1 MKLSLARFIKKF
13 LSKHYHPLNYF
24 SQRALNSLNGIVN
37 KGPFKGMKYI
47 DEAHVGFVCH
57 KLTGTYEKEIQHIVF
72 NELSVPYDVVIDVGS
87 AEGYYAVGMALFSRS
102 TCVVSFEG
110 TERGRELQRKLA
122 KLNKIEHKI
131 TINEYCN
138 AENLQKEML
147 KFKKCLLICDVDGY
161 ELALLDIKINPLLS
175 HTTMIVECHN
185 HCYEKMENDLMK
197 RFSKTHDI
205 ISIPV
210 RNSADYSD
218 YPNPNFWYKVLPKKY
233 KDFPIRETERAP
245 EDTWL
250 YLKPKSK

>member
-1 MKLSLARFIKKF
+1 MILNLIKKLTPTKF
-13 LSKHYHPLNYF
+13 HPLNYF
-24 SQRALNSLNGIVN
+24 NQRALKQLKGVVN
-37 KGPFKGMKYI
+37 QGPFKGMKYI
-47 DEAHVGFVCH
+47 DTAHVGFVCH
-57 KLTGTYEKEIQHIVF
+57 KLTGTYEKEIQHIIHD
-72 NELSVPYDVVIDVGS
+72 ELNNSYDVIIDVGS
-87 AEGYYAVGMALFSRS
+87 AEGYYAVGMALFGKSS
-102 TCVVSFEG
+102 KVVSFEG

-138 AENLQKEML
+138 AESLQKEMSN
-147 KFKKCLLICDVDGY
+147 FKKCLLICDVDGY
-161 ELALLDIKINPLLS
+161 ELALLDIKLNPLLS
-175 HTTMIVECHN
+175 YTTMIVECHN
-185 HCYEKMENDLMK
+185 HCYDNMENDLME

-210 RNSADYSD
+210 RKCADYSD

-250 YLKPKSK
+250 YLKPKTK